1 MVGWLAPCRVQPPP
15 GLTSTLQRLESE
27 NTAHPGALMA
37 KVPKVIQFCVLPT
50 FLVSVNL
57 KLSPLP
63 GVHMQTHLILVN
75 PISAS
80 HLAVASCLL
89 LGWVLSKCR
98 PTSQSPHPPPLR
110 ALTLWPLA
118 PALTTPG
125 PGIGQLGTPSAP
137 EPPEIIDTGQS

>member
-89 LGWVLSKCR
+89 
-98 PTSQSPHPPPLR
+98 PPPGVG
-110 ALTLWPLA
+110 TFQMQTNQSEPT
-118 PALTTPG
+118 PTTPQGAHTLATG
-125 PGIGQLGTPSAP
+125 PCPHHPRARYRTTRDTVCPGAP
-137 EPPEIIDTGQS
+137 